1 MSGKTIESSLERL
14 ITKLPSDSTKG
25 VTSHLPEQGT
35 WPAAD
40 HHVSYQAMT
49 TLIAAL
55 GAGRPLLVRGEP
67 GVGKSHFARAA
78 AELLGRHF
86 ISYVVQ
92 PYTEYQDLL
101 WHVDHTQRLGSAQL
115 MSASGSS
122 SEKLIERSLAI
133 EKFITPGPLWW
144 AFDWSGNKPTCQTAY
159 TPDVELEQY
168 PAATGVVVLIDE
180 IDKADISLSNGLLEV
195 LGNGAFSV
203 PGWVQRVVVNRSNP
217 PLVVI
222 TSNDSRQLPA
232 AFLRRCVLLDLILPE
247 GDALVEHLV
256 KIGKVR
262 FPHIDQEVLRKAAE
276 QIVSDREQGNELAR
290 SGQAEY
296 LDFLKTLDAIS
307 QDSTSQLSWL
317 NTLQTCFRKTP
328 RVG

>member
-1 MSGKTIESSLERL
+1 MSQSLDQSPLEQL
-14 ITKLPSDSTKG
+14 IGKLPDSPYKGIDTK
-25 VTSHLPEQGT
+25 LPEQGT
-35 WPAAD
+35 WPAEP
-40 HHVSYQAMT
+40 HHVSYDEMT

-101 WHVDHTQRLGSAQL
+101 WHVDHTQRLGAAQL
-115 MSASGSS
+115 LSVSGSQK
-122 SEKLIERSLAI
+122 EVDLKKSLAI
-133 EKFITPGPLWW
+133 ENFITPGPLWW
-144 AFDWSGNKPTCQTAY
+144 AFDWFGSKPDCRTAY
-159 TPDVELEQY
+159 VPDSELEKY
-168 PAATGVVVLIDE
+168 PASTGVVVLIDE

-203 PGWVQRVVVNRSNP
+203 PGWRERVVSNRTNP
-217 PLVVI
+217 PLVII

-232 AFLRRCVLLDLILPE
+232 AFLRRCVLLDLKLPE
-247 GDALVEHLV
+247 GEALVDHLV
-256 KIGKVR
+256 KIGRVR
-262 FPHIDQEVLRKAAE
+262 FEDMDHQVLIEAAV
-276 QIVSDREQGNELAR
+276 QIVADRQHGNELAR

-296 LDFLKTLDAIS
+296 LDFLQTLNSIS
-307 QDSTSQLSWL
+307 MDSDTQLSWL
-317 NTLQTCFRKTP
+317 KTLKTCFRKTP
-328 RVG
+328 SAG

>member
-1 MSGKTIESSLERL
+1 MSEKDIESPLERL
-14 ITKLPSDSTKG
+14 INKLPSDIIKG

-35 WPAAD
+35 WPEAD
-40 HHVSYQAMT
+40 HHVSYEAMT
-49 TLIAAL
+49 KLIAAL

-115 MSASGSS
+115 MSASSS
-122 SEKLIERSLAI
+122 FDEALIESSLAI

-144 AFDWSGNKPTCQTAY
+144 AFDWSGDKPPCRSTY
-159 TPDVELEQY
+159 TPDVELEKY
-168 PAATGVVVLIDE
+168 PASKGVVVLIDE

-217 PLVVI
+217 PLVII
-222 TSNDSRQLPA
+222 TSNDCRQLPA

-247 GDALVEHLV
+247 EDELVEHLV
-256 KIGKVR
+256 KIGNVR
-262 FPHIDQEVLRKAAE
+262 FTHMDQKVLRQAAV
-276 QIVSDREQGNELAR
+276 QIVSDRKQGNELAR

-296 LDFLKTLDAIS
+296 LDLLKTLNAIS

-317 NTLQTCFRKTP
+317 MTLQSCFRKTP
-328 RVG
+328 RAG